1 MENEKTE
8 GPIPA
13 GTGET
18 INPASKFLHV
28 RAYPRRHGGN
38 RGFIN
43 GRWKSTGLSPQARGK
58 LSPSLQQPAGQGP
71 IPAGTGETCCLHT
84 SAGAIR
90 AYPRRHGGN
99 WQFPPVQHL
108 GRGLSP
114 QARGKLAQWRSRCA
128 HHGPIPAG
136 TGETGSGPGSGRGSG
151 AYPRRHGGN
160 ISSEALLIRSCGLSP
175 QARGKPNNG
184 IPQYQTIGPI
194 PAGTGE
200 TFPCLALVCL
210 ARAYPRRHGGNSRR

>member
-1 MENEKTE
+1 M
-8 GPIPA
+8 
-13 GTGET
+13 
-18 INPASKFLHV
+18 

-136 TGETGSGPGSGRGSG
+136 TGETSFSFSILTSCG

-160 ISSEALLIRSCGLSP
+160 LRWAKMAGRSRGLSP
-175 QARGKPNNG
+175 QARGKPIAVVSVAG
-184 IPQYQTIGPI
+184 SLGPI

-200 TFPCLALVCL
+200 TSSITGTSVIF
-210 ARAYPRRHGGNSRR
+210 RAYPRRHGGNELSEVDRINGRGLSPQARGKRT